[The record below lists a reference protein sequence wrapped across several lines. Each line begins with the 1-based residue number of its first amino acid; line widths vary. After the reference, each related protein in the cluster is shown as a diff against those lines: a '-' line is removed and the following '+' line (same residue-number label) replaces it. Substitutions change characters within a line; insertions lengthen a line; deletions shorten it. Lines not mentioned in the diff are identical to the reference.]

1 MGDHELFFHFVVCNL
16 SKLKVEEKEVTE
28 KHMVSAF
35 LSLTWSWG
43 PILKCLQWMATK
55 PGFVGTTGTPLPFT
69 KRCSVRK
76 CGKASFLGCPHLRE
90 APCRHLH
97 PCAGCSL

>member
-1 MGDHELFFHFVVCNL
+1 MKCDRMLIQANLGQGLMGDHELFFHFVVCNL

-43 PILKCLQWMATK
+43 PVLKGLQWMATK
-55 PGFVGTTGTPLPFT
+55 PGLWG
-69 KRCSVRK
+69 RQ
-76 CGKASFLGCPHLRE
+76 AHLCLSQSA
-90 APCRHLH
+90 AP
-97 PCAGCSL
+97 